1 MRPRYPGGQTMRLSM
16 RFIIALVL
24 PVISLALGGCSHPS
38 PAAYAMPLPS
48 SRLSHPIKA
57 SLVNPPIPSRK
68 VSGPVKTNLV
78 QSPPLP
84 SRKFLKP
91 TNVSLANQPPRPTR
105 KSTQV
110 RPQMPTNGSHGAP
123 VASPAMAEHYV
134 VVDTV
139 GNCAVVD
146 AKPAD
151 GLKIIGDKSG
161 YASSEAANK
170 ALKDA
175 KPECKDSVETLNQ
188 SPSSRQYKQKRR
200 RLVSTNSPKRTS
212 KV

>member
-1 MRPRYPGGQTMRLSM
+1 M
-16 RFIIALVL
+16 RFIIALVI

-57 SLVNPPIPSRK
+57 SLVNPPIQSRK
-68 VSGPVKTNLV
+68 VSGRAKASLV

-91 TNVSLANQPPRPTR
+91 TNVSLVNQPPPPTR

-110 RPQMPTNGSHGAP
+110 RPQMPPSGSQGAS
-123 VASPAMAEHYV
+123 VSSPATAEHYV

-139 GNCAVVD
+139 GNCAV
-146 AKPAD
+146 
-151 GLKIIGDKSG
+151 
-161 YASSEAANK
+161 
-170 ALKDA
+170 
-175 KPECKDSVETLNQ
+175 
-188 SPSSRQYKQKRR
+188 
-200 RLVSTNSPKRTS
+200 
-212 KV
+212 